1 MSPRGF
7 YGRAIDESTNGQWQP
22 GEVIVPAPVQE
33 DAIDELKRSMH
44 SMISDMQASLSAEFR
59 CVQDSLCAL
68 SERVEEVETQ
78 LVTASQTPSS
88 SGSEFESPVGR
99 RKRRIPLELQVL
111 CYACAS

>member
-7 YGRAIDESTNGQWQP
+7 YGRAIDESTNGQLQP

-33 DAIDELKRSMH
+33 DAIDELKRSML
-44 SMISDMQASLSAEFR
+44 SDMQASLSAEFR

-99 RKRRIPLELQVL
+99 RKCRIPLELQVL